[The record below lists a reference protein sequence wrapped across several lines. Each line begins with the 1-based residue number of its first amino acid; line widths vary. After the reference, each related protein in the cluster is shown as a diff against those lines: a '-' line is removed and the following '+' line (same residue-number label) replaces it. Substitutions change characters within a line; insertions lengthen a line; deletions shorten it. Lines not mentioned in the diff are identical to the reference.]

1 MKKTFS
7 DSIAEKANQH
17 SDFIAGAGIGYAI
30 GVLIGLT
37 YAVCL
42 FT

>member
-1 MKKTFS
+1 MKKS
-7 DSIAEKANQH
+7 LGNILAEKANQH
-17 SDFIAGAGIGYAI
+17 SDFVAGAGVGYAI

-42 FT
+42 L